1 MVHFLSNGAELAL
14 ASVASRGILPLPRRR
29 FTHHFRFTSASF
41 TPPFDARPSS
51 PPLCTAV
58 TAAPAPTTSP
68 AAASPGALLPA
79 SPLALENLRGGP
91 TDTPPTCC
99 RVLAAASV
107 AGRERWSRRRGGR
120 RTRQRPTRTA
130 PNDRAPP
137 PPTHAR
143 RRQRIKG
150 QSVASS
156 AKVPRVPCVRGK
168 PGGGLADVQKTYG
181 KGKHHARL
189 GPHGRSW
196 VIPCVGGRHPTT
208 FPAELGSTSGL
219 CARQAQAR
227 PAPGMDTHIGL
238 FFLSLCRCFL
248 WVEVGEAS
256 AGRGRR
262 RSPLAS
268 VARPRRARR
277 AGERRRGEER
287 RGGPR
292 ATGGA
297 ACSPVRV
304 MRYVCLG
311 VTSRARERKDCSGG
325 VLSIACSF

>member
-1 MVHFLSNGAELAL
+1 MQE
-14 ASVASRGILPLPRRR
+14 
-29 FTHHFRFTSASF
+29 
-41 TPPFDARPSS
+41 
-51 PPLCTAV
+51 
-58 TAAPAPTTSP
+58 
-68 AAASPGALLPA
+68 
-79 SPLALENLRGGP
+79 
-91 TDTPPTCC
+91 
-99 RVLAAASV
+99 
-107 AGRERWSRRRGGR
+107 
-120 RTRQRPTRTA
+120 
-130 PNDRAPP
+130 
-137 PPTHAR
+137 
-143 RRQRIKG
+143 
-150 QSVASS
+150 
-156 AKVPRVPCVRGK
+156 
-168 PGGGLADVQKTYG
+168 TYG

-227 PAPGMDTHIGL
+227 PAPGMDTHTSIGF

-256 AGRGRR
+256 AGRRRR
-262 RSPLAS
+262 RSALAS

-325 VLSIACSF
+325 VLSIACSFDDERFDENQNVSAARARWVSRRHLIENSPFQTPTPRSVVQL